1 MKSLISGR
9 YQKSEKTAMGE
20 VFDFLK
26 KYDDIINL
34 SIGDPDIITDSSVI
48 ERMAED
54 AKAGHTKYTDYRGY
68 PELRAEIAKFYKE
81 EYDADVD
88 DSEIFISAGGC
99 VSMYLVMEA
108 ILNDGDEVIIPDPYF
123 VPYPSQVELARGKAV
138 MLPTYEE
145 EGFQINIDRLEKLVT
160 EKTRAII
167 LNTPNNPTGSCLS
180 LETMHK
186 IAEFCEKHD
195 IIVVADDIYTAFS
208 FDSEFVPIMNI
219 DSMKKRTIT
228 INSFSKNFVMTGFRV
243 ANIIAPE
250 EVIQTI
256 QKINENVVFTTPS
269 VSQRAAL
276 HALRMR
282 HQIQPAIIDEF
293 RERVKYCRQRVS
305 SIKNMSVLEEGG
317 SFYVFPNIKATG
329 LSSNEVTKLMMEEAH
344 VLVLPG
350 NAFGS
355 CGEGYIRIS
364 CTVGIEKLREAFDR
378 IEKMKIFT
386 ENVKFE

>member
-364 CTVGIEKLREAFDR
+364 CTVGIEKLREALDR
-378 IEKMKIFT
+378 IEKMKIFS
-386 ENVKFE
+386 

>member
-26 KYDDIINL
+26 KYDNIINL

-68 PELRAEIAKFYKE
+68 PELRDEIAKFYKE

-378 IEKMKIFT
+378 IEKMKIFS
-386 ENVKFE
+386 

>member
-180 LETMHK
+180 LETMQK

-243 ANIIAPE
+243 ANIIALE

-378 IEKMKIFT
+378 IEKMKIFS
-386 ENVKFE
+386 

>member
-282 HQIQPAIIDEF
+282 HQIQPAIIEQF

-378 IEKMKIFT
+378 IEKMKIFS
-386 ENVKFE
+386 

>member
-344 VLVLPG
+344 VLVLSG

-378 IEKMKIFT
+378 IEKMKIFS
-386 ENVKFE
+386 

>member
-68 PELRAEIAKFYKE
+68 PELRAEVAKFYKE
-81 EYDADVD
+81 EYGADVD

-378 IEKMKIFT
+378 IEKMKIFS
-386 ENVKFE
+386 

>member
-9 YQKSEKTAMGE
+9 YQKLEKTAMGE

-378 IEKMKIFT
+378 IEKMKIFS
-386 ENVKFE
+386 

>member
-180 LETMHK
+180 LETIHK

-378 IEKMKIFT
+378 IEKMKIFS
-386 ENVKFE
+386 

>member
-9 YQKSEKTAMGE
+9 YQKSEETAMGE

-26 KYDDIINL
+26 KYDNIINL

-378 IEKMKIFT
+378 IEKMKIFS
-386 ENVKFE
+386 

>member
-9 YQKSEKTAMGE
+9 YQKSEKTALGE

-186 IAEFCEKHD
+186 IAEFCEKYD

-364 CTVGIEKLREAFDR
+364 CTVGIDKLREAFDR
-378 IEKMKIFT
+378 IEKMKIFS
-386 ENVKFE
+386 

>member
-1 MKSLISGR
+1 
-9 YQKSEKTAMGE
+9 
-20 VFDFLK
+20 
-26 KYDDIINL
+26 
-34 SIGDPDIITDSSVI
+34 
-48 ERMAED
+48 MAED

-378 IEKMKIFT
+378 IEKMKIFS
-386 ENVKFE
+386 

>member
-364 CTVGIEKLREAFDR
+364 CTVGIEKLRDAFDR
-378 IEKMKIFT
+378 IEKMKIFS
-386 ENVKFE
+386 

>member
-305 SIKNMSVLEEGG
+305 STKNMSVLEEGG
-317 SFYVFPNIKATG
+317 SFYVFPNNKSTG

-378 IEKMKIFT
+378 IEKMKIFS
-386 ENVKFE
+386 

>member
-138 MLPTYEE
+138 MLPTYED

-276 HALRMR
+276 HALSMR

-378 IEKMKIFT
+378 IEKMKIFS
-386 ENVKFE
+386 

>member
-68 PELRAEIAKFYKE
+68 PELRAEIKKFYKE

-180 LETMHK
+180 LETMQK

-208 FDSEFVPIMNI
+208 FDLEFVPIMNI

-282 HQIQPAIIDEF
+282 HQIQPAIIEQF
-293 RERVKYCRQRVS
+293 RERVKYCRQRVNS
-305 SIKNMSVLEEGG
+305 MKNISVLEEGG

-329 LSSNEVTKLMMEEAH
+329 LSSNEVTKRIMEEAH

-355 CGEGYIRIS
+355 CGEGHIRIS
-364 CTVGIEKLREAFDR
+364 CTVGIDKLREAFDR
-378 IEKMKIFT
+378 IEKMEIFS
-386 ENVKFE
+386 

>member
-138 MLPTYEE
+138 MLPTYED

-378 IEKMKIFT
+378 IEKMKIFS
-386 ENVKFE
+386 

>member
-68 PELRAEIAKFYKE
+68 PELRDEIAKFYKE

-138 MLPTYEE
+138 MLPTYED

-180 LETMHK
+180 LETKHK

-378 IEKMKIFT
+378 IEKMKIFS
-386 ENVKFE
+386 

>member
-282 HQIQPAIIDEF
+282 HKIQPAIIDEF

-378 IEKMKIFT
+378 IEKMKIFS
-386 ENVKFE
+386 

>member
-54 AKAGHTKYTDYRGY
+54 AKAGHTKYTNYRGC

-138 MLPTYEE
+138 MLPTYED

-378 IEKMKIFT
+378 IEKMKIFS
-386 ENVKFE
+386 

>member
-1 MKSLISGR
+1 MKSLISAR

-48 ERMAED
+48 EHMAED
-54 AKAGHTKYTDYRGY
+54 AMAGHTKYTDYRGY
-68 PELRAEIAKFYKE
+68 PELRAEVANFYKE
-81 EYDADVD
+81 EYGADVD

-167 LNTPNNPTGSCLS
+167 LNTPNNPTGACLS
-180 LETMHK
+180 LETMQN
-186 IAEFCEKHD
+186 IAAFCEKHD

-208 FDSEFVPIMNI
+208 FDTEFIPIMKLE
-219 DSMKKRTIT
+219 SMKKRTIT

-256 QKINENVVFTTPS
+256 QKVNENVVFTTPS

-282 HQIQPAIIDEF
+282 NQIQPAIIEQF
-293 RERVKYCRQRVS
+293 RERVKYCRQRAG

-329 LSSNEVTKLMMEEAH
+329 LSSNEVTKRIMEEAH

-364 CTVGIEKLREAFDR
+364 CTVGIDKLKEAFDR
-378 IEKMKIFT
+378 IEKMEIFS
-386 ENVKFE
+386 

>member
-138 MLPTYEE
+138 ILPTYEE

-378 IEKMKIFT
+378 IEKMKIFS
-386 ENVKFE
+386 